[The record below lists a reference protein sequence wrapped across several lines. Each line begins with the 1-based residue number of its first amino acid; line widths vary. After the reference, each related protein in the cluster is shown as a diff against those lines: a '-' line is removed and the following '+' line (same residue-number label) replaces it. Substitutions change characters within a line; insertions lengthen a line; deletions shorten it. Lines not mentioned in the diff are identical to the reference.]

1 MIADCFQWL
10 MVIYIYIYVY
20 IHSIFTNTRLVVV
33 LIFLFYPLIN
43 VGKTISCLPSPSH
56 HHKYMWYKLYHPWDS
71 YSIG

>member
-1 MIADCFQWL
+1 M
-10 MVIYIYIYVY
+10 
-20 IHSIFTNTRLVVV
+20 VV

-71 YSIG
+71 YSIGNHARIH